1 MNTLD
6 DRIRAASQLTRDDY
20 SSSSQLS
27 VPKFATR
34 ARRRRIGAAASAAAV
49 LLVVSAGSVA
59 LIKRDGAE
67 PQASAAGQSLDPAV
81 RSLLAD
87 YPELAA
93 EIESLDTGPSTDVD
107 EVLFLLPEPAS
118 GYAATNGSSSSAA
131 EVAPA
136 GDQPRRNEVLFAAVV
151 NGGLERFVVLTL
163 SSATFDTTDGGE
175 HIELLTGPASVYR
188 NPFLPTDGGERIE
201 LLTGPATVYR
211 DPFLAVVQQRGTRW
225 IMVSAGIR
233 SEGQSK
239 ISVNELSTLVEGAT
253 IAADGRVTVDQV
265 GTGLIELARSNND
278 YPFSTGRAFR
288 AFEVGDGITVE
299 QVTSARSSLLVT
311 ATSADR
317 AEPAMVAGHQGWLV
331 SRSGADGTM
340 WRGLVWNEQPNQL
353 VAVSGEASLADL
365 RSVAESLRVVDRD
378 EWVALFPDD
387 LGLAQTSDSS
397 IPPTTG

>member
-1 MNTLD
+1 
-6 DRIRAASQLTRDDY
+6 
-20 SSSSQLS
+20 
-27 VPKFATR
+27 
-34 ARRRRIGAAASAAAV
+34 V
-49 LLVVSAGSVA
+49 LVL
-59 LIKRDGAE
+59 
-67 PQASAAGQSLDPAV
+67 
-81 RSLLAD
+81 
-87 YPELAA
+87 
-93 EIESLDTGPSTDVD
+93 
-107 EVLFLLPEPAS
+107 VLFLLPDSAS
-118 GYAATNGSSSSAA
+118 GYTATEGQTSGPA
-131 EVAPA
+131 EFIH
-136 GDQPRRNEVLFAAVV
+136 GNDQPSVNSVLLAAVV
-151 NGGLERFVVLTL
+151 NGGLERFVVVTV
-163 SSATFDTTDGGE
+163 SSATFD
-175 HIELLTGPASVYR
+175 
-188 NPFLPTDGGERIE
+188 PTDGGERIE
-201 LLTGPATVYR
+201 LSTGPATVYR
-211 DPFLAVVQQRGTRW
+211 DPFLAVVQQRGTSW

-253 IAADGRVTVDQV
+253 IAADGRVTIDQV

-299 QVTSARSSLLVT
+299 QVASARSSLLVT

-317 AEPAMVAGHQGWLV
+317 AEPAMVAGHQGWLI